1 MLSFEGGKVL
11 PYCCFTEEEKKPVL
25 TGFFL
30 CIKKGSPFQ
39 GSLTVYQSQL
49 QEFWGAS
56 RGWTEMFYDLQLKSI
71 AIPIT

>member
-11 PYCCFTEEEKKPVL
+11 PYCCFTEEEKK
-25 TGFFL
+25 TRFNGFFL

-49 QEFWGAS
+49 QEF
-56 RGWTEMFYDLQLKSI
+56 
-71 AIPIT
+71 